1 LIQTMPTAPPTV
13 KTLFKQ
19 QGWTLRSSEMLRAGL
34 HQRTIAAMVKSGTIE
49 RLARG
54 LYRWSDAPAA
64 SDPDLVIIARKIP
77 KGVVCLVS
85 ALAIHGLTTQIP
97 HAVHLALP
105 RTARAPVLAHPPVE
119 IHLVAPAIHAAGV
132 TTIDISGTT
141 VRVYTPEKTLADC
154 FRFRNQI
161 GMDVVLE
168 ALRAY
173 RSRRSA
179 NLQQVLD
186 FARICRVE
194 AGMRPYLE
202 ATT

>member
-1 LIQTMPTAPPTV
+1 MPLTLPAV
-13 KTLFKQ
+13 KMLFKQ
-19 QGWTLRSSEMLRAGL
+19 QGWTLRSGEMLRAGL
-34 HQRTIAAMVKSGTIE
+34 HPRAIAALVKTGTIE

-54 LYRWSDAPAA
+54 LYRWSDAPVA
-64 SDPDLVIIARKIP
+64 SDPDLVIVARKIP

-105 RTARAPVLAHPPVE
+105 RTARTPVLAHPPVE

-132 TTIDISGTT
+132 TTIDVSGTA
-141 VRVYTPEKTLADC
+141 VRVYSPEKTLADC

-161 GMDVVLE
+161 GMEVVLE

-173 RSRRSA
+173 RSRRGA
-179 NLQQVLD
+179 HLQRVLE

-202 ATT
+202 AAT

>member
-1 LIQTMPTAPPTV
+1 MPLALSAV
-13 KTLFKQ
+13 KTLFRQ
-19 QGWTLRSSEMLRAGL
+19 HGWNLRSGELRKAGL
-34 HQRTIAAMVKSGTIE
+34 HPRSIAALLEAGRIE
-49 RLARG
+49 RLSRG

-64 SDPDLVIIARKIP
+64 TDPDLVIVARMIP

-85 ALAIHGLTTQIP
+85 ALALHGLTTQIP

-105 RTARAPVLAHPPVE
+105 RPARAPVLIHPPLE
-119 IHLVAPAIHAAGV
+119 IHQVAPAIHAAGV
-132 TTIDISGTT
+132 MTMDVSGTA

-173 RSRRSA
+173 RSRRGA
-179 NLQQVLD
+179 NLQRVLE

-194 AGMRPYLE
+194 NGMRPYLE
-202 ATT
+202 ATA

>member
-1 LIQTMPTAPPTV
+1 MHLAPSAV

-19 QGWTLRSSEMLRAGL
+19 QGWILRSGELLKAGL
-34 HQRTIAAMVKSGTIE
+34 HPRSITALLEAGSIE
-49 RLARG
+49 RLSRG

-64 SDPDLVIIARKIP
+64 TDPDLVIVARKIP

-85 ALAIHGLTTQIP
+85 ALALHGLTTQIP

-105 RTARAPVLAHPPVE
+105 RPARAPVLTYPPVE
-119 IHLVAPAIHAAGV
+119 IHQVAPTIHAAGV
-132 TTIDISGTT
+132 ETVDVSGTA
-141 VRVYTPEKTLADC
+141 VHVYSPEKTLADC

-173 RSRRSA
+173 RSRRGA
-179 NLQQVLD
+179 DFQQVLE
-186 FARICRVE
+186 FARLCRVE
-194 AGMRPYLE
+194 NVMRPYLE
-202 ATT
+202 ATV

>member
-1 LIQTMPTAPPTV
+1 MPLALPAV

-19 QGWTLRSSEMLRAGL
+19 QGWTLRFGELRKAGL
-34 HQRTIAAMVKSGTIE
+34 HPRTIAALVEAGTIE

-54 LYRWSDAPAA
+54 LYRWSNAPVAT
-64 SDPDLVIIARKIP
+64 DPDLVIVARKIP

-105 RTARAPVLAHPPVE
+105 RPTRVPVLAHPPVE
-119 IHLVAPAIHAAGV
+119 IHLLAAAIHAAGV
-132 TTIDISGTT
+132 MTIDISGTA
-141 VRVYTPEKTLADC
+141 VRVYSPEKTLADC

-161 GMDVVLE
+161 GMEVVLE
-168 ALRAY
+168 ALRTY
-173 RSRRSA
+173 RSRLGA
-179 NLQQVLD
+179 NLQQVLE

-194 AGMRPYLE
+194 TGMRPYLE
-202 ATT
+202 ASA